1 MNEPSEE
8 EGPDRSGES
17 TDEAPEPDTDESAE
31 DVETERPNGSAED
44 VEAIRRQVEAEYDFD
59 DFGPEDMDRMSVEEW
74 EVAFD
79 DDTWITGEELLDRV
93 RDDLEA
99 RIADRHVFAVLE
111 EVEYEGHRCLLAY
124 SDDDYALVYP
134 DGSVEGFG
142 TVLRDVKPV
151 VALCSME
158 GYDPMEPPADVVLPT
173 PDEVP
178 EGSGE
183 LGNLMLQIVAAV
195 QGIAGIGLLVAA
207 ATVAGG
213 RGVGTTLM
221 AAAGLG
227 FLAIAVLL
235 FFTVANARLSDRFR
249 AEQYR
254 ERLREIGLEDGERPE
269 FLPVSDGSNGG
280 DGRPEP

>member
-8 EGPDRSGES
+8 EGLDRSPDSSE
-17 TDEAPEPDTDESAE
+17 DAPEADSDEPAE
-31 DVETERPNGSAED
+31 DVETLRQ
-44 VEAIRRQVEAEYDFD
+44 QVEAEYDFD
-59 DFGPEDMDRMSVEEW
+59 DFGPEDMERMSAEEW

-79 DDTWITGEELLDRV
+79 ADTWITGDELLDRV
-93 RDDLEA
+93 RADLEA

-111 EVEYEGHRCLLAY
+111 EVQHEGQRCLLAY

-158 GYDPMEPPADVVLPT
+158 RYDPMEPPAEVVLPT

-178 EGSGE
+178 EATGE
-183 LGNLMLQIVAAV
+183 LGNFMLQIVAVA
-195 QGIAGIGLLVAA
+195 QGIAGIGLLIAA
-207 ATVAGG
+207 ATVGGG
-213 RGVGTTLM
+213 RGTGTTFM

-249 AEQYR
+249 AEEYR
-254 ERLREIGLEDGERPE
+254 ERLREVGLEDGERPD
-269 FLPVSDGSNGG
+269 FLPVK
-280 DGRPEP
+280 GRSSADDERREPRE

>member
-8 EGPDRSGES
+8 EGPDRSAESSDEALDTDAEES
-17 TDEAPEPDTDESAE
+17 TAGVGAEADESA
-31 DVETERPNGSAED
+31 DD
-44 VEAIRRQVEAEYDFD
+44 VEAIRRQVDEEYDFD
-59 DFGPEDMDRMSVEEW
+59 DFGPEDMERMSAEEW

-79 DDTWITGEELLDRV
+79 ADTWITGEELLDRV
-93 RDDLEA
+93 RTDLEA

-111 EVEYEGHRCLLAY
+111 DVQHEGQRCLLAY

-158 GYDPMEPPADVVLPT
+158 RYDPLEPPAEVVLPT

-178 EGSGE
+178 EATGE
-183 LGNLMLQIVAAV
+183 LGNFMLQIVAAV
-195 QGIAGIGLLVAA
+195 QGVAGIGLLIAA
-207 ATVAGG
+207 ATVGGG
-213 RGVGTTLM
+213 RGMGTTLM

-249 AEQYR
+249 AEEYR
-254 ERLREIGLEDGERPE
+254 ERLREVGLEDGERPE
-269 FLPVSDGSNGG
+269 FLPVTEESGARD
-280 DGRPEP
+280 DRPDS